1 MTLERPDDLQQALS
15 LLAQRNWSVLS
26 GGTDFYP
33 SMQDNSQRSHVLD
46 ISGIDGLRSITKKK
60 DCWEFGALSTW
71 TDIINCSL
79 PPAFDSLKL
88 AAREVG
94 SVQIQNRA
102 TLAGNLCNASPAAD
116 GVPPLLTLDA
126 RVRLS
131 DKSGEREMALADFIT
146 GNRATQLR
154 SDELLT
160 SVLVPV
166 SSANGNSSFLKL
178 GSRKYLVISIA
189 MSAVRLELNSDDTIA
204 DIAIAVGSCS
214 EVAQRLT
221 NLEDYL
227 KGKKLNASILDTIG
241 QQQLDRLT
249 PISDVRA
256 SAHYRQQASAQL
268 VRRTVEQAWGES
280 L

>member
-1 MTLERPDDLQQALS
+1 MTLERPDNLQQALS
-15 LLAQRNWSVLS
+15 LLAQNSWSVLS

-33 SMQDNSQRSHVLD
+33 SQQDNSQFIDVLD
-46 ISGIDGLRSITKKK
+46 ISGIGSLRSISQKNG
-60 DCWEFGALSTW
+60 CWEFGALTTW

-79 PPAFDSLKL
+79 PPAFDGLKL

-131 DKSGEREMALADFIT
+131 DKSGHREMALADFIT

-160 SVLVPV
+160 AVMVPV
-166 SSANGNSSFLKL
+166 SSVDGTSSFLKL

-189 MSAVRLELNSDDTIA
+189 MSAVRLEMNKDETVS

-221 NLEDYL
+221 DLEDHL
-227 KGKKLNASILDTIG
+227 KGKKLNASTLATIG
-241 QQQLDRLT
+241 QQPLDRLT

-256 SAHYRQQASAQL
+256 SAQYRKVASAQL
-268 VRRTVEQAWGES
+268 VRRTVEQAWSETV
-280 L
+280 

>member
-33 SMQDNSQRSHVLD
+33 SMQDNSQRSHVHD